1 MIQIVANPRSFPHAG
16 LAAARTALL
25 VIDMQRDFLDPRGYL
40 AGMGYDLASVRAA
53 IGPAKRLLDASRN
66 AGLTVIHTRQGY
78 RPDLAEL
85 PPYKRARLAAGTS
98 AIGKSGPLGRFLIRG
113 EPGFDI
119 IPELAPAPGEF
130 IVDKTA
136 NSAFWGTDLAGIL
149 AAHGI
154 DSLIFAGVTTDV
166 CVHCTLREA
175 NDRGFECLLA
185 ADACGSGDAEAHR
198 AALHMVTVEDGVFGA
213 VADVAQIVDAL
224 ARLPQDI
231 ARAADLPPTLAMPPV
246 APPVPVTPSVPPA
259 PPEEPFLGDW
269 SI

>member
-1 MIQIVANPRSFPHAG
+1 MIQIAANPRPFPHAG

-40 AGMGYDLASVRAA
+40 AGMGYDLAGVRAA
-53 IGPAKRLLDASRN
+53 ISPAKRLLDAARRS
-66 AGLTVIHTRQGY
+66 GLTIIHTRQGY

-85 PPYKRARLAAGTS
+85 PPHKRARVAAGTS
-98 AIGKSGPLGRFLIRG
+98 AIGKAGPLGRFLIRG
-113 EPGFDI
+113 EPGFEI

-136 NSAFWGTDLAGIL
+136 NSAFWGTDLAAILSARGIR
-149 AAHGI
+149 A
-154 DSLIFAGVTTDV
+154 LILAGVTTDV

-185 ADACGSGDAEAHR
+185 RDACGSGDAEAHR
-198 AALHMVTVEDGVFGA
+198 AALHMVTVEDGVFG
-213 VADVAQIVDAL
+213 VLADVDTIVAAL
-224 ARLPQDI
+224 DRMDQV
-231 ARAADLPPTLAMPPV
+231 LAK
-246 APPVPVTPSVPPA
+246 PA
-259 PPEEPFLGDW
+259 PAIPNASVTIQSAEPDSFLGDW

>member
-1 MIQIVANPRSFPHAG
+1 MIQIAANPRSFPYAG
-16 LAAARTALL
+16 LAAARMALL

-40 AGMGYDLASVRAA
+40 AGMGYDLAGVRAA
-53 IGPAKRLLDASRN
+53 IGPARRLLDAARS
-66 AGLTVIHTRQGY
+66 ASVTVIHTRQGY
-78 RPDLAEL
+78 RADLAEL
-85 PPYKRARLAAGTS
+85 PPHKRARVAEGKS
-98 AIGKSGPLGRFLIRG
+98 AIGKPGPLGRFLIRG

-119 IPELAPAPGEF
+119 IPEMAPVPGEF

-136 NSAFWGTDLAGIL
+136 NSAFWGTDLAAIL
-149 AAHGI
+149 AAHRI

-185 ADACGSGDAEAHR
+185 SDACGSGDAQAHR

-213 VADVAQIVDAL
+213 IAAVAQIADAL
-224 ARLPQDI
+224 ARLPQEI
-231 ARAADLPPTLAMPPV
+231 AQAADAAPAPATPP
-246 APPVPVTPSVPPA
+246 S
-259 PPEEPFLGDW
+259 PPEEPYLGDW

>member
-1 MIQIVANPRSFPHAG
+1 MIQIVATPRPFPHAG

-40 AGMGYDLASVRAA
+40 AGMGYDLAGVLAA
-53 IGPAKRLLDASRN
+53 IGPARRLLDVARS
-66 AGLTVIHTRQGY
+66 AGLTIIHTRQGY

-85 PPYKRARLAAGTS
+85 PPHKRARVAAGTS
-98 AIGKSGPLGRFLIRG
+98 EIGRTGPLGRFLIRG

-119 IPELAPAPGEF
+119 IPELAPATGEF

-136 NSAFWGTDLAGIL
+136 NSAFWGTDLAAIL
-149 AAHGI
+149 AAHRI

-185 ADACGSGDAEAHR
+185 SDACGSGDAEAHR

-213 VADVAQIVDAL
+213 IAAVAQIVEAL
-224 ARLPQDI
+224 TRLPKD
-231 ARAADLPPTLAMPPV
+231 AGHAAGLPP
-246 APPVPVTPSVPPA
+246 APIAPPA
-259 PPEEPFLGDW
+259 PPKEPYLGDW

>member
-1 MIQIVANPRSFPHAG
+1 MIQIAANPRPFPHAG

-40 AGMGYDLASVRAA
+40 AGMGYDLAGVRAA
-53 IGPAKRLLDASRN
+53 IEPAGRLLAAARRAS
-66 AGLTVIHTRQGY
+66 LTVIHTRQGY
-78 RPDLAEL
+78 RTDLAEL
-85 PPYKRARLAAGTS
+85 PPHKRARVAAGTS
-98 AIGKSGPLGRFLIRG
+98 AIGKPGPLGRFLIRG

-119 IPELAPAPGEF
+119 VPEMAPRSGEF

-136 NSAFWGTDLAGIL
+136 NSAFWGTDLAAIL
-149 AAHGI
+149 AAHRI

-185 ADACGSGDAEAHR
+185 GDACGSGDAEAHR

-213 VADVAQIVDAL
+213 VADAAQIVHAL
-224 ARLPQDI
+224 ERLPQEV
-231 ARAADLPPTLAMPPV
+231 AETAASTPMPAAPAEPPKNPY
-246 APPVPVTPSVPPA
+246 
-259 PPEEPFLGDW
+259 LGDW

>member
-1 MIQIVANPRSFPHAG
+1 MIQIDANPRSFPHAG

-25 VIDMQRDFLDPRGYL
+25 MIDMQRDFLDPRGYL
-40 AGMGYDLASVRAA
+40 AGMGYDLDGVRAA
-53 IGPAKRLLDASRN
+53 VGPARRLLDAARN
-66 AGLTVIHTRQGY
+66 AGLTIIHTRQGY

-85 PPYKRARLAAGTS
+85 PPHKRARVADGTS
-98 AIGKSGPLGRFLIRG
+98 SIGKPGPLGRFLIRG

-119 IPELAPAPGEF
+119 IPELAPFPGEF

-136 NSAFWGTDLAGIL
+136 NSAFWGTDLAAIL
-149 AAHGI
+149 AAHRT

-185 ADACGSGDAEAHR
+185 SDACGSGDAEAHC

-213 VADVAQIVDAL
+213 VAEVAQIADAL
-224 ARLPQDI
+224 ARLPQEVD
-231 ARAADLPPTLAMPPV
+231 APV
-246 APPVPVTPSVPPA
+246 AA
-259 PPEEPFLGDW
+259 PRKDSYLGDW

>member
-1 MIQIVANPRSFPHAG
+1 MIQIAANPRPFPHAG

-40 AGMGYDLASVRAA
+40 AGMGYDLAGVRAA
-53 IGPAKRLLDASRN
+53 IGPAKRLLDAARRS
-66 AGLTVIHTRQGY
+66 GLTIIHTRQGY

-85 PPYKRARLAAGTS
+85 PPHKRARVAAGTS
-98 AIGKSGPLGRFLIRG
+98 AIGKAGPLGRFLIRG
-113 EPGFDI
+113 EPGFEI
-119 IPELAPAPGEF
+119 IPELAPAPDEF
-130 IVDKTA
+130 TVDKTA
-136 NSAFWGTDLAGIL
+136 NSAFWGTDLAAIL
-149 AAHGI
+149 AAHRI

-185 ADACGSGDAEAHR
+185 SDACGSGDVEAHR

-213 VADVAQIVDAL
+213 VAEVAQIADAL
-224 ARLPQDI
+224 ARLPQEV
-231 ARAADLPPTLAMPPV
+231 AKAVDLPPPAV
-246 APPVPVTPSVPPA
+246 APPPPPPA
-259 PPEEPFLGDW
+259 PPEDPYLGDW

>member
-1 MIQIVANPRSFPHAG
+1 MIQIAANPRPFPHAG

-40 AGMGYDLASVRAA
+40 AGMGYDLAGVRAA
-53 IGPAKRLLDASRN
+53 IGPAKRLLDAARRS
-66 AGLTVIHTRQGY
+66 GLTIIHTRQGY

-85 PPYKRARLAAGTS
+85 PPHKRARVAAGDS
-98 AIGKSGPLGRFLIRG
+98 VIGKAGPLGRFLIRG
-113 EPGFDI
+113 EPGFEI

-136 NSAFWGTDLAGIL
+136 NSAFWGTDLAAIL
-149 AAHGI
+149 AAHRI

-185 ADACGSGDAEAHR
+185 SDACGSGDAEAHC

-213 VADVAQIVDAL
+213 VAEVAQIADAL
-224 ARLPQDI
+224 ARLPQEVAKAVDV
-231 ARAADLPPTLAMPPV
+231 LPPAV
-246 APPVPVTPSVPPA
+246 APPPPPPA
-259 PPEEPFLGDW
+259 PPKDPYLGDW

>member
-1 MIQIVANPRSFPHAG
+1 MIQIAANPRPFPHAG

-40 AGMGYDLASVRAA
+40 AGMGYDLAGVRAA
-53 IGPAKRLLDASRN
+53 IGPAKRLLDAARRS
-66 AGLTVIHTRQGY
+66 GLTIIHTRQGY

-85 PPYKRARLAAGTS
+85 PPHKRARVAAGAS
-98 AIGKSGPLGRFLIRG
+98 AIGKAGPLGRFLIRG
-113 EPGFDI
+113 EPGFEI
-119 IPELAPAPGEF
+119 IPELAPAPDEF
-130 IVDKTA
+130 TVDKTA
-136 NSAFWGTDLAGIL
+136 NSAFWGTDLAAIL
-149 AAHGI
+149 AAHRI

-185 ADACGSGDAEAHR
+185 SDACGSGDVEAHR

-213 VADVAQIVDAL
+213 VAEVAQIADAL
-224 ARLPQDI
+224 ARLPQEV
-231 ARAADLPPTLAMPPV
+231 AKAVDLPPPAV
-246 APPVPVTPSVPPA
+246 APPPPPPA
-259 PPEEPFLGDW
+259 PPEDPYLGDW

>member
-1 MIQIVANPRSFPHAG
+1 MIQIAANPRPFPHAG

-40 AGMGYDLASVRAA
+40 AGMGYDLAGVRAA
-53 IGPAKRLLDASRN
+53 IGPAKRLLDAARRS
-66 AGLTVIHTRQGY
+66 GLTIIHTRQGY

-85 PPYKRARLAAGTS
+85 PPHKRARVAAGTS
-98 AIGKSGPLGRFLIRG
+98 AIGKAGPLGRFLIRG
-113 EPGFDI
+113 EPGFEI
-119 IPELAPAPGEF
+119 IPELAPAPDEF
-130 IVDKTA
+130 TVDKTA
-136 NSAFWGTDLAGIL
+136 NSAFWGTDLAAIL
-149 AAHGI
+149 AAHRI

-185 ADACGSGDAEAHR
+185 SDACGSGDAEAHR

-213 VADVAQIVDAL
+213 VAEVAQIADAL
-224 ARLPQDI
+224 ARLPQEV
-231 ARAADLPPTLAMPPV
+231 AKAVDLPPPAV
-246 APPVPVTPSVPPA
+246 APPPPPPA
-259 PPEEPFLGDW
+259 PPEDPYLGDW

>member
-1 MIQIVANPRSFPHAG
+1 MIQIAAIPRPFPHAG
-16 LAAARTALL
+16 LAAARVAVLL
-25 VIDMQRDFLDPRGYL
+25 IDMQRDFLDPRGYL
-40 AGMGYDLASVRAA
+40 AGMGYDVAGVRAA
-53 IGPAKRLLDASRN
+53 IDPARRLLDAARK

-85 PPYKRARLAAGTS
+85 PPHKRARVAAGTS
-98 AIGKSGPLGRFLIRG
+98 AIGRPGPLGRFLIRG

-136 NSAFWGTDLAGIL
+136 NSAFWGTDLAAIL
-149 AAHGI
+149 AAHRI

-185 ADACGSGDAEAHR
+185 SDACGSGDAEAHR

-213 VADVAQIVDAL
+213 VADVAQIAGAL
-224 ARLPQDI
+224 AHLPQGDGPVRE
-231 ARAADLPPTLAMPPV
+231 APAA
-246 APPVPVTPSVPPA
+246 PA
-259 PPEEPFLGDW
+259 AAQDAYLGDW